1 MSAEVLRS
9 RSGPLTLKKREILR
23 GHAQFNRVMTSGRS
37 LSGDLL
43 RCFFS
48 ANEFRVG
55 GGSDA
60 VRVGFTVGRKIR
72 KSAVR
77 NRLKRLMR
85 EVYRVHKERLHQI
98 AMQESISFD
107 LVLVFRANAEA
118 EPKKVSYELIEKDFL
133 RIIDRVQRAKDWMKL
148 E

>member
-48 ANEFRVG
+48 AYESGGV
-55 GGSDA
+55 GGSDVVKA
-60 VRVGFTVGRKIR
+60 GFTVGRKIR

-98 AMQESISFD
+98 AMQESICFD

-118 EPKKVSYELIEKDFL
+118 DPKKVSYELIEKDFL